1 MLDIK
6 NLQQEYYK
14 LTQAQNDSEVSEEI
28 KNYDGEN
35 SILMQHYVIEIDEN
49 YSPVLKSFEEIIEQ
63 VQKTDVVDTV
73 LVIGGGGGNETRCYS
88 NKAPVFVLKDGT
100 IWMDCELHDEVFA

>member
-14 LTQAQNDSEVSEEI
+14 LTQAQNDSEVREEI
-28 KNYDGEN
+28 EHYDGEN
-35 SILMQHYVIEIDEN
+35 SVLMQHYVLEIDEN
-49 YSPVLKSFEEIIEQ
+49 YSPVIKNFEVIKDQIERSDL
-63 VQKTDVVDTV
+63 VETV
-73 LVIGGGGGNETRCYS
+73 LVIGNGSGETRCYS